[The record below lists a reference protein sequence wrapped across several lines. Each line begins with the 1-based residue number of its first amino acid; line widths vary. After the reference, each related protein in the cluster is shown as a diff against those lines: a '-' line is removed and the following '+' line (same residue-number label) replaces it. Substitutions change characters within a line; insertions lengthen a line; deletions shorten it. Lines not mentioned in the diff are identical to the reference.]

1 MRRVVHV
8 IPDAGSEPPLHP
20 ALANL
25 EGLFAKLQ
33 LQAEAKKGIS
43 GVATAEV
50 SQQ

>member
-8 IPDAGSEPPLHP
+8 IPEAGSEPPLHP

-33 LQAEAKKGIS
+33 LQAEAKKARS
-43 GVATAEV
+43 RVLAVEAP
-50 SQQ
+50 